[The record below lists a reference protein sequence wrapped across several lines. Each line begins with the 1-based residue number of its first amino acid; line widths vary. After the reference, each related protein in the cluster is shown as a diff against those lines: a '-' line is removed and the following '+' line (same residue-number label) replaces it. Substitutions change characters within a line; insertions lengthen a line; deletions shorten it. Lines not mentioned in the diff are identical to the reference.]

1 MILGLLLRRKPVVNY
16 LRLQFRSSKKVSD
29 DLDILQIIKNQR
41 QHSAA
46 IYGLITKQQRKFT
59 ESFQFELLSE
69 FSTPDEDISHNK
81 TTSPNSNSVNV
92 KLESSVILDYL
103 DTMIYHSTEKDL
115 RYLELYEKKDD
126 KRLRNW
132 LSSDP
137 KNLLEMNVKRF
148 KLLLALNLSKR
159 AERHGK

>member
-1 MILGLLLRRKPVVNY
+1 M
-16 LRLQFRSSKKVSD
+16 
-29 DLDILQIIKNQR
+29 
-41 QHSAA
+41 
-46 IYGLITKQQRKFT
+46 TKQQRKFT
-59 ESFQFELLSE
+59 KSLQFELLSE
-69 FSTPDEDISHNK
+69 FSTPDEDISHNE
-81 TTSPNSNSVNV
+81 TTLPNSNSVNV
-92 KLESSVILDYL
+92 KLESKDPLDYL

-148 KLLLALNLSKR
+148 KLLLALNLSGR
-159 AERHGK
+159 AEKHGKQFTARQPIIQDIRQTLNQSEISVCPELTNPPNLDH